1 VASSV
6 GTDQLLGGPG
16 SRPAAVDA
24 LAARTLVKGEPLAP
38 PAGRADDFA
47 WPRRE
52 VGREQAKGE
61 SPVASTKPD
70 GTAPA
75 AAAAPAAPPKPKKQF
90 RPAHQAVQPSQ
101 PGLGDFFGFGTPPRQ
116 IAPPPS
122 RAPGAPRPPGNVG
135 RAAEAPAGNIMR

>member
-1 VASSV
+1 
-6 GTDQLLGGPG
+6 
-16 SRPAAVDA
+16 VDA
-24 LAARTLVKGEPLAP
+24 LAAKTLVKGEPLTA
-38 PAGRADDFA
+38 PAGRADDFT

-90 RPAHQAVQPSQ
+90 RPAHQAIQPSQ
-101 PGLGDFFGFGTPPRQ
+101 PGFGDFFGFGTPPPRQ
-116 IAPPPS
+116 IAPPPP

-135 RAAEAPAGNIMR
+135 RAAEAPAGNVTR